1 MFTDFFNWRTALAA
15 LGILI
20 VSGTI
25 IYSSYVSRKIQDDE
39 KRKVQMW
46 IEAQNTIIITE
57 NNEALTL
64 AQFVR
69 QNTTLPIIHTNERD
83 SIIDYINL
91 DSAKVARDSAY
102 VPRQLRAF
110 KSLHTPLKWVNPLDS
125 TQKDYLYFGKSN
137 LFNEVKYYPIIQLL
151 VVAMFIVVTL
161 IMLQTRN
168 RATQNQ
174 VWAGMAKET
183 AHQLGT
189 PVSSLKGWV
198 EMLKEDS
205 HTSSEILTEIE
216 KDITRLELISDRFG
230 KIGSTPKYFDT
241 NVVERI
247 EQMMDY
253 MKKRASGKIV
263 FGLHKGQFDDT
274 NAPISPQLFDWVIEN
289 LYKNSL
295 DALDGKG
302 SIHTYIYRYDDKL
315 MIDVTDSGKG
325 IPRNKWTSI
334 FKPGYTTK
342 KRGWGL
348 GLSLTRRIVESYHR
362 GKIFVKESEP
372 GKGTTIRV
380 ILPKKREE

>member
-1 MFTDFFNWRTALAA
+1 MITDFLNWRTALAA

-25 IYSSYVSRKIQDDE
+25 IYSGYVSRKIQDDE
-39 KRKVQMW
+39 KRKVQLW
-46 IEAQNTIIITE
+46 IEAQNTFIVTE

-64 AQFVR
+64 AQSVR
-69 QNTTLPIIHTNERD
+69 QSTTLPIIHTNERD

-91 DSAKVARDSAY
+91 DTNKVARDPSY
-102 VPRQLRAF
+102 VPRQLRSF
-110 KSLHTPLKWVNPLDS
+110 KSLHTPLVWVNPLDS

-137 LFNEVKYYPIIQLL
+137 LFNEVKYYPLIQLL
-151 VVAMFIVVTL
+151 VVAMFILVTL

-198 EMLKEDS
+198 EMLKDS
-205 HTSSEILTEIE
+205 NTSPEIITEIE

-230 KIGSTPKYFDT
+230 KIGSTPKYVDT

-247 EQMMDY
+247 ELMMDY
-253 MKKRASGKIV
+253 MKKRASGKIT
-263 FGLHKGQFDDT
+263 FGLHKGQYDDT

-289 LYKNSL
+289 LYKNAL

-302 SIHTYIYRYDDKL
+302 SIHTYIYRYDDKVI
-315 MIDVTDSGKG
+315 IDVTDTGKG
-325 IPRNKWTSI
+325 IPRNKWQRI
-334 FKPGYTTK
+334 FKPGFTTK

-362 GKIFVKESEP
+362 GKIYVKDSEP

-380 ILPKKREE
+380 ILPKKRDQ